1 MSGISTHILD
11 TSLGRPAAG
20 VRVTLALLINEQGD
34 EGVWRELSTQVTD
47 ADGRVKQLLPA
58 DAVLETR
65 HYRLTFHTQAY
76 FDALGVRG
84 FYPVVQVTVSVSD
97 VAGHYHIPLLLAAN
111 GYSTYR
117 GS

>member
-20 VRVTLALLINEQGD
+20 VQVTLEQSH
-34 EGVWRELSTQVTD
+34 EGNWVEVSTQATD

-58 DAVLETR
+58 TAVLEAGQ
-65 HYRLTFHTQAY
+65 YRLTFQTQAY
-76 FDALGVRG
+76 FDAIGLQGL
-84 FYPVVQVTVSVSD
+84 YPVVQITVAVTDAS
-97 VAGHYHIPLLLAAN
+97 GHYHIPLLLTAN

>member
-11 TSLGRPAAG
+11 TSLGRPAVG
-20 VRVTLALLINEQGD
+20 VEVMLEHSG
-34 EGVWRELSTQVTD
+34 GGMWRELSTQATD

-58 DAVLETR
+58 TSVL
-65 HYRLTFHTQAY
+65 HAGQYRLTVYTKAY
-76 FDALGVRG
+76 YDTMGVRG
-84 FYPVVQVTVSVSD
+84 LYPVVQITVTVTD
-97 VAGHYHIPLLLAAN
+97 VAGHYHIPLLLTAN

>member
-20 VRVTLALLINEQGD
+20 VPVTLERNIDDRWSKISEH
-34 EGVWRELSTQVTD
+34 VTD
-47 ADGRVKQLLPA
+47 SDGRVKRLLPESTEA
-58 DAVLETR
+58 QPGQ
-65 HYRLTFHTQAY
+65 YRLIFATDAY
-76 FDALGVRG
+76 FEARG
-84 FYPVVQVTVSVSD
+84 IDGLYPVVEITFTVRS
-97 VAGHYHIPLLLAAN
+97 GHYHIPLLLAAN

>member
-1 MSGISTHILD
+1 VSGISTHILD

-20 VRVTLALLINEQGD
+20 VRITLEENDAGA
-34 EGVWRELSTQVTD
+34 WRELSTQATD

-58 DAVLETR
+58 NTSLKSG
-65 HYRLTFHTQAY
+65 HYRLTFHTQPY
-76 FDALGVRG
+76 FDALGVKSL
-84 FYPVVQVTVSVSD
+84 YPVVQIIFSVSGN
-97 VAGHYHIPLLLAAN
+97 AQHYHIPLLLTAN

>member
-1 MSGISTHILD
+1 VSGISTHILD

-20 VRVTLALLINEQGD
+20 VEVTLEQEK
-34 EGVWRELSTQVTD
+34 EGVWRELSTQKTD

-58 DAVLETR
+58 DAVLETG

-76 FDALGVRG
+76 FDGQGVQG
-84 FYPVVQVTVSVSD
+84 LYPVVQVIFSVTD
-97 VAGHYHIPLLLAAN
+97 AAGDYHIPLLLTAN